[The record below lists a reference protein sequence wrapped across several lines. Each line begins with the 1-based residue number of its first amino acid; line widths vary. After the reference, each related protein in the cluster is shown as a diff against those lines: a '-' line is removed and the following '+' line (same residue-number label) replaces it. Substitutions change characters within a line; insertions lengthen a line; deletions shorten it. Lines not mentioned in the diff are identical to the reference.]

1 MVSRIPVGISTAL
14 TGVLLLWLAAFWSEP
29 ALAQVDLA
37 GSWRPLSRNEDGSGI
52 VGDAAGLPISES
64 DRWRGDSWSPEDFDV
79 AEWVCRPHP
88 WDFSLEGV
96 LSQLHLWTEVDRATQ
111 RIVSY
116 NGHINMEE
124 QETTIWM
131 DGRPH
136 PPEGAPHTWSGFST
150 GAWDGDVLVQTTTH
164 LKESYVRRSGLM
176 RSDRSTIRTR
186 WRRIGD
192 YLQTT
197 VIIYDPIYFTEPYVR
212 STMMWINDPSLP
224 LQPYPCEEATETAVA
239 RGVVPHFLPG
249 ESRLPGLNPTLTDRF
264 LTPYR
269 ARLGG
274 PDTMYPEYIEQMK
287 AMPRPA
293 AVAVGASEGTRP

>member
-1 MVSRIPVGISTAL
+1 MPSIRVACSL
-14 TGVLLLWLAAFWSEP
+14 VLLSLWSGP
-29 ALAQVDLA
+29 ALAQVDFA
-37 GSWRPLSRNEDGSGI
+37 GMWRPMPRNEDGSGMD
-52 VGDAAGLPISES
+52 GDYAGLPLNAAGRS
-64 DRWRGDSWSPEDFDV
+64 RAQSWAPENFDV
-79 AEWVCRPHP
+79 AEWVCRPHA
-88 WDFSLEGV
+88 WDFSVEAV
-96 LSQLHLWTEVDRATQ
+96 AVMRFWAEVQGPTQ
-111 RIVSY
+111 QVVAYRGRIA
-116 NGHINMEE
+116 MRD

-150 GAWDGDVLVQTTTH
+150 GAWDGDILVQTTTH

-197 VIIYDPIYFTEPYVR
+197 VIIYDPVYFDEPYIR
-212 STMMWINDPSLP
+212 STMMWINDPALP

-239 RGVVPHFLPG
+239 RGVAPHFLPG
-249 ESRLPGLNPTLTDRF
+249 QSRLPGLNPQVTDRF
-264 LTPYR
+264 FTPYQ

-274 PDTMYPEYIEQMK
+274 PETMYPEYIAKMK
-287 AMPRPA
+287 SFPRPA
-293 AVAVGASEGTRP
+293 AVTTGTSEGTRP

>member
-1 MVSRIPVGISTAL
+1 MARWQRGGIAPLLAL
-14 TGVLLLWLAAFWSEP
+14 LVTLSGQPAF
-29 ALAQVDLA
+29 AQVDLA
-37 GSWRPLSRNEDGSGI
+37 GSWRQLSRNEDGSGM
-52 VGDAAGLPISES
+52 VGDAAGLPISQNN
-64 DRWRGDSWSPEDFDV
+64 RWRSDSWSPEDFDT

-96 LSQLHLWTEVDRATQ
+96 LSQLHLWSDVDRATQ
-111 RIVSY
+111 KVVSL
-116 NGHINMEE
+116 NGHINMQE

-164 LKESYVRRSGLM
+164 LKESYIRRSGLM
-176 RSDRSTIRTR
+176 RSDRATIRTR
-186 WRRIGD
+186 WRRLGD

-197 VIIYDPIYFTEPYVR
+197 VIIYDPVYFAEPYIR
-212 STMMWINDPSLP
+212 STMMWTHDPSVP
-224 LQPYPCEEATETAVA
+224 MQPYPCEEATETAVA

-249 ESRLPGLNPTLTDRF
+249 RSRLPGLNPQVTDRF
-264 LTPYR
+264 LTPYQ

-274 PDTMYPEYIEQMK
+274 PETMYPEYV
-287 AMPRPA
+287 ATLRSMPRPA
-293 AVAVGASEGTRP
+293 AVATGTSEGTRP